1 MGASVNTNY
10 LLACWQEWFIM
21 FTLLWKA
28 EWSEALGQKLVTKE
42 YEKRGQKEPSGTL
55 NPPGKS

>member
-1 MGASVNTNY
+1 MGASENTNY

-21 FTLLWKA
+21 FMLLWKA
-28 EWSEALGQKLVTKE
+28 EWSEALGQKMVTKE
-42 YEKRGQKEPSGTL
+42 CEKRGQKEASVTL